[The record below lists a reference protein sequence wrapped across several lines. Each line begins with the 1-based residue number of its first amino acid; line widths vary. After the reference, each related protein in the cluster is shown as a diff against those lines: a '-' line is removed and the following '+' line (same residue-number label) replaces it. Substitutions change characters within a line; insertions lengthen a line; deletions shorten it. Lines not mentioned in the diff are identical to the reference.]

1 MAKKE
6 IYNPEPAENAGAEN
20 ETVVKAKKVRKPFL
34 FLGITIPVLVIV
46 VLSFLQISISSAQ
59 IDHSASSYSAEAA
72 KVSKATDLA
81 DKSSKN
87 VYQQQVTA
95 QWGTNDLLQ
104 VIADQNAGMESITKN
119 VAVTQNALLWGMFAV
134 IALLGTL
141 IVAVL
146 TVGRELLKIKS
157 STQE

>member
-1 MAKKE
+1 MAKKD
-6 IYNPEPAENAGAEN
+6 IYNPEPAENTEA
-20 ETVVKAKKVRKPFL
+20 ETVTPAKAKKSRKPFL

-72 KVSKATDLA
+72 KVAKATDAA
-81 DKSSKN
+81 DKTSKN

-119 VAVTQNALLWGMFAV
+119 VAVTQTALLWGMFAV
-134 IALLGTL
+134 IALLGVL
-141 IVAVL
+141 IAAVL
-146 TVGRELLKIKS
+146 TVGRELLKTK
-157 STQE
+157 TQAKE